1 VNLVLILCFRKKL
14 RSEANLDADE
24 PLEDDSEDS
33 DESEDEDDAAALMA
47 ELQRIKAERAA
58 ETARKVPIFAPKSL
72 NDIISLLMSSI
83 ISFPVLI

>member
-1 VNLVLILCFRKKL
+1 MKLVLILCFRKKP

-33 DESEDEDDAAALMA
+33 DESEDEDDTAALMA
-47 ELQRIKAERAA
+47 ELQRIKGERAA
-58 ETARKVPIFAPKSL
+58 EAARKVTILSPKSL

-83 ISFPVLI
+83 ISFPILT